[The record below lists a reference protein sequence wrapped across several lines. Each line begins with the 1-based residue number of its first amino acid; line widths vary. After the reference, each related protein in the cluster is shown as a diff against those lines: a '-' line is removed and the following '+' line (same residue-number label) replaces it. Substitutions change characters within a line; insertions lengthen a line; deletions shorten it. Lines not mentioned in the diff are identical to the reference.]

1 MAFLLPLAGELVLDA
16 EAGVGGGSI
25 VQGAETLATTFKNEV
40 IKGSIFGTAE
50 GALFSA
56 GSSLY
61 HHIKQDMG
69 FEDKNPDDKTPVN
82 INRKRKHT
90 RKVG

>member
-40 IKGSIFGTAE
+40 IKGIPWGLGE
-50 GALFSA
+50 GAGFIA
-56 GSSLY
+56 GSKVIENVKKDLG
-61 HHIKQDMG
+61 IDKQ
-69 FEDKNPDDKTPVN
+69 PVN

>member
-1 MAFLLPLAGELVLDA
+1 MAFLAPLAGELVLDA
-16 EAGVGGGSI
+16 EAGVGAGNI

-40 IKGSIFGTAE
+40 IKGSVFGLGE
-50 GALFSA
+50 GALFGA
-56 GSSLY
+56 GEKLY
-61 HHIKQDMG
+61 HHIKQDLG
-69 FEDKNPDDKTPVN
+69 FENKPDDKQPVN